1 MTPLTAPSRAVMALL
16 TTPPVAADRHTART
30 D

>member
-1 MTPLTAPSRAVMALL
+1 MTPLTAHPRAAVALL
-16 TTPPVAADRHTART
+16 TTPPAAADRHTAGT

>member
-1 MTPLTAPSRAVMALL
+1 MTPLTAHPRTAMALL
-16 TTPPVAADRHTART
+16 TTPPAADRHTART